1 MSSTSK
7 NNTKLR
13 KKVYK
18 KIRKEKIIM
27 MMMLPIFFEKQA
39 NISLMKE
46 TKCMQNNVNK
56 ANFMFNF
63 YTVPSKMSDSV

>member
-1 MSSTSK
+1 MRSTSK
-7 NNTKLR
+7 NNNKLR

-18 KIRKEKIIM
+18 KIRKEKKM

-39 NISLMKE
+39 NDSLMKE

-63 YTVPSKMSDSV
+63 YTVLSKQSDSV